1 MYAARVLPD
10 DPDAVRLKITSHQAQ
25 QLPSRPADAIDLL
38 WARLGAN
45 REGTSFA
52 VRGAEIQATWEST
65 APRSMPRAE
74 LNEVARAAVLAL
86 VREVCDAA
94 PELDFAWFAVG
105 SV

>member
-1 MYAARVLPD
+1 MPVD
-10 DPDAVRLKITSHQAQ
+10 DADAVTLKITAHQAQ

-45 REGTSFA
+45 REGVSFA
-52 VRGAEIQATWEST
+52 VRGSQIQATWESAGT
-65 APRSMPRAE
+65 RSMQRAE

-94 PELDFAWFAVG
+94 PELEFAWFAV
-105 SV
+105 SSA